1 MLRGERG
8 MLIQIQP
15 PPEPPE
21 ILPIFWLLAPRKQET
36 QAGSQR
42 GPLSLRQWLRWVIG
56 GWPAPQSS
64 RGTGETVGAACR
76 ASPPPAGL
84 HRAPLTV
91 GKLQGVEHSGQRHLA
106 AG

>member
-1 MLRGERG
+1 MNGGEREGDAKCVWGTGGCYEWGEGMLRVGRGG
-8 MLIQIQP
+8 MLIQIQA

-21 ILPIFWLLAPRKQET
+21 ILLIFWLLAPRKQER

-64 RGTGETVGAACR
+64 RGTGETWE
-76 ASPPPAGL
+76 GL
-84 HRAPLTV
+84 SSL
-91 GKLQGVEHSGQRHLA
+91 
-106 AG
+106 